1 MSCWLFFIG
10 MIIGHIIVMSTVIVI
25 DWLVCRTKKTKEKP
39 FTPCATIIVKDQ
51 NGKVISTY
59 GGAIAE
65 IEANPYI
72 IMGR

>member
-1 MSCWLFFIG
+1 MNCWWFYIG

-25 DWLVCRTKKTKEKP
+25 DWLACRKKKIKAKP
-39 FTPCATIIVKDQ
+39 FIPCATVIVKDK

-59 GGAIAE
+59 GGTIAE